1 MHARAGADA
10 RKSQMRIGGNAIPAP
25 MRAPS
30 EAVSNSHQGAV
41 SNSGSCEQR
50 SFVECHGTSFTA
62 PKPAAFRY
70 IGGNAIPATM
80 RAPEQSV
87 SHTGQGDRMRT
98 GSMHTEDAYRLQDE

>member
-1 MHARAGADA
+1 MSNAL
-10 RKSQMRIGGNAIPAP
+10 SLNAIIHQG
-25 MRAPS
+25 S
-30 EAVSNSHQGAV
+30 VSNSYSFVECHGTP
-41 SNSGSCEQR
+41 SSCEQR
-50 SFVECHGTSFTA
+50 SFVECHDTSFTA

-87 SHTGQGDRMRT
+87 SRTGQGDRMRT